1 MTRIICEH
9 SPLCKLFR
17 SKFLSTIVLF
27 YILQSSS
34 STNIPCGK
42 SFVPCIIDDR
52 RKFLKVIADNYSLN
66 RKSTIIG
73 DVTSSTSPTSRLI
86 VNAPS
91 IPFFMMQS
99 AVNDAKTKVDNLIK
113 QIEQELVFSTKNN
126 GIFWEFIQKY
136 SSITIELLIGKR
148 IYLATIKYTILGLLT
163 PSLNLCPPSA
173 SRNSIFS
180 GSARSQM
187 EITVI
192 VICKWI
198 DTPYTIFTEY

>member
-1 MTRIICEH
+1 MIVDWITSVMTRIICEH

-113 QIEQELVFSTKNN
+113 QIEQELVFSSKNN
-126 GIFWEFIQKY
+126 GIFWKFIQK
-136 SSITIELLIGKR
+136 
-148 IYLATIKYTILGLLT
+148 IY
-163 PSLNLCPPSA
+163 
-173 SRNSIFS
+173 
-180 GSARSQM
+180 RSQSSSPSRQSKRQ
-187 EITVI
+187 VP
-192 VICKWI
+192 VWI
-198 DTPYTIFTEY
+198 RFSVGRRGLEWNLKC